1 MQTEKYTA
9 DLKKMR
15 EWLIDKRLCQINPAI
30 ERMQAYYK
38 DLFVAWHEENE
49 QYTKD
54 LGKKIDHMK
63 TEYEALQLKYERD
76 MHPESRAQVDL
87 KFKRQQKAN
96 YIKWDKM
103 D

>member
-76 MHPESRAQVDL
+76 MHPESRAQVDI
-87 KFKRQQKAN
+87 KFKHQQKADK
-96 YIKWDKM
+96 IKWDKM